1 MQNALDGLGVLQRL
15 HNLCIELARAIHFM
29 GQEDFQLH
37 AERLH
42 GLQKRHEKMLS
53 IARVEPTRAGNITQG
68 FPHMRLIYFWIKK
81 IVYPTQRVHG
91 ISNIVQPTLRPMI
104 A

>member
-15 HNLCIELARAIHFM
+15 HNLRIELARAIYLV

-42 GLQKRHEKMLS
+42 GFQKRH
-53 IARVEPTRAGNITQG
+53 
-68 FPHMRLIYFWIKK
+68 
-81 IVYPTQRVHG
+81 
-91 ISNIVQPTLRPMI
+91 
-104 A
+104 